1 MSSIRGTRVCA
12 AAVFLLLPAI
22 CCAAESQSYPTRPIR
37 WIVPIP
43 PGATADIIPRFV
55 AQKLSES
62 LGQQIVV
69 DNRPGGVFTVG
80 SEIVA
85 KAPADGHTIGTLL
98 TPHIVNPFVTKNL
111 PYNTE
116 RDFTAVSLMVIVPGV
131 MTMYPGVAV
140 NTLKEVI
147 ALAKAKPDALNY
159 GSPGPLTSGHLSM
172 ELLKLKAGIN
182 ITHIPYKGGAPAIID
197 LVGGRIQFLISG
209 PPGVL
214 PHIKAGRLKAIA
226 TTAAKRS
233 PGLPDTPTFAE
244 SGMPGFDTYEW
255 YGVFGPGKLPK
266 PVLARLSSEIG
277 RIIKLPDISER
288 LAVQGAL
295 PVGNSAEEFDAFV
308 KSEMNL
314 WGKLAQKIGLRA
326 D

>member
-1 MSSIRGTRVCA
+1 MRCTHKALALA
-12 AAVFLLLPAI
+12 AALFAFGPAL
-22 CCAAESQSYPTRPIR
+22 AADAPYPGRPIR

-43 PGATADIIPRFV
+43 PGATADIITRFV
-55 AQKLSES
+55 AQKLAEAW
-62 LGQQIVV
+62 GQQVVV

-85 KAPADGHTIGTLL
+85 KAPADGHTVGTLL
-98 TPHIVNPFVTKNL
+98 TPHVVNPFVTKNL

-116 RDFTAVSLMVIVPGV
+116 RDFTPVSLMVIVPGV
-131 MTMYPGVAV
+131 MTMHPGVGA
-140 NTLKEVI
+140 NTLKDLI

-172 ELLKLKAGIN
+172 ELLKLRAGIN

-197 LVGGRIQFLISG
+197 LIGGRIQFLISG

-214 PHIKAGRLKAIA
+214 PHIKAGRLKPIA

-233 PGLPDTPTFAE
+233 PGLPDTPTFQE

-255 YGVFGPGKLPK
+255 YGVFAPGGLPK
-266 PVLARLSSEIG
+266 PVLAKLSQEIS
-277 RIIKLPDISER
+277 RIIRLPAISET

-295 PVGNSAEEFDAFV
+295 PVGNSAEAFAKFV
-308 KSEMNL
+308 RSEMDV
-314 WGKLAQKIGLRA
+314 WGKLAQKIGLKA